1 MALRTKRLGWQ
12 PERLQRESERRRA
25 VVEREQ
31 REARQ
36 RVESLESLHLSSSP
50 QISPHFTHNCPHG
63 QLCVSMS
70 CTPPPGA
77 LDSFIDAQS
86 RVSRRRGL
94 HGFKKEGEWMHI
106 RSLCGKSG
114 CTVHEFFKRAVCNK
128 DTVRDFDIDAAVKR
142 FLDFK
147 KYGLVAN
154 SYYGIPRFVIAFA
167 EVVLYGEHP
176 RVPRKYRVRH
186 STRP

>member
-1 MALRTKRLGWQ
+1 MHNPVCLEEGGSMASKKKANGCTSVRC
-12 PERLQRESERRRA
+12 
-25 VVEREQ
+25 VEK
-31 REARQ
+31 A
-36 RVESLESLHLSSSP
+36 
-50 QISPHFTHNCPHG
+50 
-63 QLCVSMS
+63 
-70 CTPPPGA
+70 
-77 LDSFIDAQS
+77 
-86 RVSRRRGL
+86 
-94 HGFKKEGEWMHI
+94 I
-106 RSLCGKSG
+106 RKCG

-186 STRP
+186 STRPSISAGGH